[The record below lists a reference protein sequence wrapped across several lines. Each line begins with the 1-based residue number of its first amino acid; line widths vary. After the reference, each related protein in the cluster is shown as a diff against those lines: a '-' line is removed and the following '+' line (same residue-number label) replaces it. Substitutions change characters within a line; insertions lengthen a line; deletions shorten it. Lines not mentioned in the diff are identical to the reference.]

1 VTSLASL
8 VFGPSC
14 CIKVWGPTI
23 VENKRYNVSNIAKLT
38 CSKGPF
44 ENIHENVPRK

>member
-1 VTSLASL
+1 MLHKIEA
-8 VFGPSC
+8 
-14 CIKVWGPTI
+14 PTI

-38 CSKGPF
+38 CSKAHF

>member
-1 VTSLASL
+1 M
-8 VFGPSC
+8 
-14 CIKVWGPTI
+14 KVEALTI
-23 VENKRYNVSNIAKLT
+23 VENKIYNVSNIAKNT